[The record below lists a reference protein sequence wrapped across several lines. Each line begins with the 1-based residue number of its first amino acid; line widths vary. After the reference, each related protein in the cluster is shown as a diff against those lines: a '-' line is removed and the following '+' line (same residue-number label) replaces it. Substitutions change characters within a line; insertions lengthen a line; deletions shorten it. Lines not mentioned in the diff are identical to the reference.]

1 VSGAWGLAWRNLTR
15 RRLRSAL
22 TLSGLAVAV
31 AVMACLL
38 AFGQG
43 YEAGLSRELDRMGM
57 QLMIVPLGCPYDA
70 AARILKGRSPA
81 GGLQGR
87 DPGLPAAA
95 LAAARRD
102 PDVAVAAP
110 LLMAAVPRPA
120 EGRTDMWV
128 GLDRSALALKP
139 WWRLT
144 SGSHWFQRPD
154 EVILGAEAA
163 AAELRAPGDAF
174 YSPGTARQGKA
185 GTRLRVAGVLERS
198 GTSDDSLFFLPLPT
212 AQAMFGDRSFSSA
225 RGRLS
230 AIAIRLK
237 DPTRVADAAARLQQL
252 PGAQVVTLTEMMGT
266 FLNLVG
272 SVRTLV
278 LAIGILAVAISALSV
293 FNTMLAAVLER
304 TAELGV
310 LRAIGASRLAV
321 FRLIALE
328 ALLLSLLGGA
338 AGLLLAA
345 GGGRWVEAAVKGFV
359 PLAPA
364 DSLLAL
370 TGAVM
375 ARCLLLSVGAGL
387 TAGCYPAWRASR
399 LAPAEALRGEG

>member
-1 VSGAWGLAWRNLTR
+1 MTGAWGMAWRNLIR

-22 TLSGLAVAV
+22 TLAGLAVAV

-43 YEAGLSRELDRMGM
+43 YQSGLSRELDQMGM
-57 QLMIVPLGCPYDA
+57 QLMVVPLGCPYDA
-70 AARILKGRSPA
+70 AARVLKGLAPEA
-81 GGLQGR
+81 GGLEGPN
-87 DPGLPAAA
+87 PGLPAAS
-95 LAAARRD
+95 LAAVRRD

-110 LLMAAVPRPA
+110 LLMAAVPRPS
-120 EGRTDMWV
+120 EGRTDLWV
-128 GLDRSALALKP
+128 GLDRRSRALKP

-144 SGSHWFQRPD
+144 QGSHWFQRPD

-163 AAELRAPGDAF
+163 LAELRSPGDPF
-174 YSPGTARQGKA
+174 YSPGTARHGSS

-212 AQAMFGDRSFSSA
+212 AQAMFGET
-225 RGRLS
+225 GRLS

-237 DPTRVADAAARLQQL
+237 DPTRVADVAARLQQL

-304 TAELGV
+304 TPELGV

-321 FRLIALE
+321 FRLIAME
-328 ALLLSLLGGA
+328 ALLLSLAGGA

-364 DSLLAL
+364 ESLLAL
-370 TGAVM
+370 TGSVIT
-375 ARCLLLSVGAGL
+375 RCLLMSVGAGL
-387 TAGCYPAWRASR
+387 AAGCYPAWRASR
-399 LAPAEALRGEG
+399 LAPAEALRTEG

>member
-1 VSGAWGLAWRNLTR
+1 MAWQNLTR
-15 RRLRSAL
+15 RRLRTAL
-22 TLSGLAVAV
+22 TLAGLAVAV

-43 YEAGLSRELDRMGM
+43 YESGLGRELDRMGI

-70 AARILKGRSPA
+70 AARVLKGRSPEA
-81 GGLQGR
+81 GGLQAR
-87 DPGLPAAA
+87 DPALPAAA
-95 LAAARRD
+95 LATARQD

-120 EGRTDMWV
+120 EGRTDLWV

-139 WWRLT
+139 WWQLT
-144 SGSHWFQRPD
+144 RGSHWFQARN

-163 AAELRAPGDAF
+163 ATELRAPGDAF
-174 YSPGTARQGKA
+174 YSPGAGADA

-212 AQAMFGDRSFSSA
+212 AQAMFGEP
-225 RGRLS
+225 GRLS

-237 DPTRVADAAARLQQL
+237 DPTRVTEVSARLQKL

-278 LAIGILAVAISALSV
+278 LAIGILAVAISAL
-293 FNTMLAAVLER
+293 
-304 TAELGV
+304 
-310 LRAIGASRLAV
+310 RAFGASRLAI
-321 FRLIALE
+321 FRLVALE
-328 ALLLSLLGGA
+328 SLLLSAAGGA

-370 TGAVM
+370 TGSVVT
-375 ARCLLLSVGAGL
+375 RCLLLSLGAGIL
-387 TAGCYPAWRASR
+387 AGCYPAWRASR
-399 LAPAEALRGEG
+399 LSPAEALRGE

>member
-1 VSGAWGLAWRNLTR
+1 MAWLNLTR
-15 RRLRSAL
+15 RRLRTAL

-43 YEAGLSRELDRMGM
+43 YETGLSQELDRMGI
-57 QLMIVPLGCPYDA
+57 QLMIVPLGCPYEA
-70 AARILKGRSPA
+70 AAHVLKGHAPA
-81 GGLQGR
+81 AEGLRGR
-87 DPGLPAAA
+87 DASLPTAA
-95 LAAARRD
+95 LMTARQD

-110 LLMAAVPRPA
+110 LLMTAIPRP
-120 EGRTDMWV
+120 EENRTDLWV
-128 GLDRSALALKP
+128 GLDQSTLALKP
-139 WWRLT
+139 WWQLAR
-144 SGSHWFQRPD
+144 GSHWFQRSN

-163 AAELRAPGDAF
+163 ATELRAPGDAF
-174 YSPGTARQGKA
+174 YSPGA
-185 GTRLRVAGVLERS
+185 GSHGAGARLRVAGVLERS
-198 GTSDDSLFFLPLPT
+198 GTSDDSLFFLPLST
-212 AQAMFGDRSFSSA
+212 AQALFGEPD
-225 RGRLS
+225 RLS

-237 DPTRVADAAARLQQL
+237 DPTRVTDVSARLQKL

-304 TAELGV
+304 TSELGV

-321 FRLIALE
+321 FRLVALE
-328 ALLLSLLGGA
+328 SLLLSAAGGA
-338 AGLLLAA
+338 IGLLLAA

-364 DSLLAL
+364 ESLLAL
-370 TGAVM
+370 SGPVIV
-375 ARCLLLSVGAGL
+375 RCLLLSLAAGL
-387 TAGCYPAWRASR
+387 LAGSYPAWRASR
-399 LAPAEALRGEG
+399 LAPAEALRGE

>member
-1 VSGAWGLAWRNLTR
+1 MSGAWGLAWRNLTR

-43 YEAGLSRELDRMGM
+43 YESGLSRELDRMGM

-70 AARILKGRSPA
+70 AARVLKGRSPA

-95 LAAARRD
+95 LAGARRD

-110 LLMAAVPRPA
+110 LLMGAVPRPS
-120 EGRTDMWV
+120 EGRTDMWI
-128 GLDRSALALKP
+128 GLDRDALALKP
-139 WWRLT
+139 WWRLGP
-144 SGSHWFQRPD
+144 GSHWFQKPD

-163 AAELRAPGDAF
+163 AAELCAPGDAF
-174 YSPGTARQGKA
+174 YSPGCMGRGKA
-185 GTRLRVAGVLERS
+185 GTRLRVAGVLEQS
-198 GTSDDSLFFLPLPT
+198 GTSDDSLFFLPLST
-212 AQAMFGDRSFSSA
+212 AQAMFGE

-310 LRAIGASRLAV
+310 LRAIGASRLAI

-328 ALLLSLLGGA
+328 ALLLSLVGGA

-364 DSLLAL
+364 ASLLAL
-370 TGAVM
+370 TGGVM
-375 ARCLLLSVGAGL
+375 VRCLLMSMGAGL
-387 TAGCYPAWRASR
+387 LAGCYPAWRASR
-399 LAPAEALRGEG
+399 LSPADALRSEG